1 MYFMLYIVFAHN
13 NNNNKLQIKCV
24 YHVVCTES
32 ITNEKTYHL
41 VNACWH

>member
-13 NNNNKLQIKCV
+13 NNNKLQIKCV
-24 YHVVCTES
+24 YHGVCTES